1 MNGTLST
8 AEQMALSLGALFEGR
23 GYLPYKM
30 SKFEE
35 YDLYAR
41 NKDFLI
47 SDSVI
52 TFTDVSGKLM
62 ALKPDVTLSIVKN
75 SKDLP
80 WVQKVYYKENVYRVS
95 KNTHSYKEIMQLGLE
110 AMGDIDDYTVLEVL
124 ELARQSLAQISG
136 ESVLEVSHLAI
147 IKELT
152 DSIGVP
158 LDRREKLVKLISEKN
173 PHELT
178 ALCRSCGIEEA
189 AIELLRWVATA
200 SGAAGRML
208 PLLREKL
215 AGSVSD
221 ATLSRFETVLSA
233 LEGNV
238 IVDFSVVDNIH
249 YYNGFV
255 FRGFVSGIP
264 DPVLSG
270 GQYDKLMKKL
280 GRNAGAMGFA
290 VYTDLLQRL
299 EQAED
304 AYDVDL
310 LLLYQQDTPLA
321 VLRQTVSDFTAQG
334 LSVSVQKVKPETLR
348 YKKLAKFNGSE
359 VTISENDA

>member
-8 AEQMALSLGALFEGR
+8 AEQMALSLGTLFEGS

-35 YDLYAR
+35 YDLYAK

-52 TFTDVSGKLM
+52 TFTDVGGKLM
-62 ALKPDVTLSIVKN
+62 ALKPDVTLSIAKN

-80 WVQKVYYKENVYRVS
+80 WIQKVYYRENVYRVS

-110 AMGDIDDYTVLEVL
+110 AMGDIDDFTVLEVL
-124 ELARQSLAQISG
+124 GLASRSLSKIS
-136 ESVLEVSHLAI
+136 EASVLEVSHLGI

-152 DSIGVP
+152 DSIGIP
-158 LDRREKLVKLISEKN
+158 LDRREQLVKLISEKN

-208 PLLREKL
+208 PLLQEKL

-321 VLRQTVSDFTAQG
+321 VLRQTVSDFAAQG

-359 VTISENDA
+359 VTISENNA

>member
-8 AEQMALSLGALFEGR
+8 AEQMALSLGTLFEGS

-35 YDLYAR
+35 YDLYAK

-52 TFTDVSGKLM
+52 TFTDVGGKLM
-62 ALKPDVTLSIVKN
+62 ALKPDVTLSIAKN

-110 AMGDIDDYTVLEVL
+110 AMGDIDDFTVLEVL
-124 ELARQSLAQISG
+124 GLASRSLSMISG
-136 ESVLEVSHLAI
+136 ASVLEVSHLGI

-152 DSIGVP
+152 DSIGIP
-158 LDRREKLVKLISEKN
+158 LDRREQLVKLISEKN